1 MKKIYFLMVFFAI
14 CGYVLSSSVDNGRT
28 SADNQC
34 EVSFHFDGLQAIA
47 FGDSKRVSD
56 GILDVHHHT
65 PNIEIKQVKQ
75 GKETTLYNIRANELK
90 GKALTINVP
99 NNQLQPIRY
108 YSPDM
113 NKDVQDFR
121 WCLDIENDLFQKQLY
136 LKDNFFAKIHFNAGM
151 FYSENVTENKY
162 QFVSGSSLHK
172 FNREIGR
179 PTLKVGLDKQDSLVI
194 SGLKNEVS
202 LAYQPGTNYS
212 VTISNLPSKDMMNID
227 HFVFYY
233 DAVKVNV
240 PKFMP
245 LPVEKAAFYPKP
257 IICDSVIFGKSVI
270 K

>member
-1 MKKIYFLMVFFAI
+1 MKKIFVLMMFFVV
-14 CGYVLSSSVDNGRT
+14 CFCLSMTKVNVDASSK
-28 SADNQC
+28 S

-47 FGDSKRVSD
+47 FGDPTRASS
-56 GILDVHHHT
+56 GILDVHHHMPT
-65 PNIEIKQVKQ
+65 IEIKQIRQ
-75 GKETTLYNIRANELK
+75 GKETTINIIKGDQLK
-90 GKALTINVP
+90 GKTLNVSMP
-99 NNQLQPIRY
+99 NNRLQPKRY

-113 NKDVQDFR
+113 NKDKQDFR
-121 WCLDIENDLFQKQLY
+121 WCLDVENDLFQKQLY
-136 LKDNFFAKIHFNAGM
+136 LKDNFFAKIHFNVGM
-151 FYSENVTENKY
+151 FYAENVTENKY
-162 QFVSGSSLHK
+162 QFVAGSTLHK

-194 SGLKNEVS
+194 SGLKEEVK

-212 VTISNLPSKDMMNID
+212 VTISNIPSKDMMSID

-245 LPVEKAAFYPKP
+245 IPVEKAAYNPKP
-257 IICDSVIFGKSVI
+257 ILCDSLIFGKSVI

>member
-1 MKKIYFLMVFFAI
+1 MKKIFVLMMFFVV
-14 CGYVLSSSVDNGRT
+14 CFCLSMTKVNVDASSK
-28 SADNQC
+28 S

-47 FGDSKRVSD
+47 FGDPTRVSS
-56 GILDVHHHT
+56 GILDVHHHVAS
-65 PNIEIKQVKQ
+65 IEIKQIKQ
-75 GKETTLYNIRANELK
+75 GKETIIQTIKADELK
-90 GKALTINVP
+90 GKTLNVNVP
-99 NNQLQPIRY
+99 NNRLQPKRY

-113 NKDVQDFR
+113 SKDKQDFR

-136 LKDNFFAKIHFNAGM
+136 LKDNFFAKIHFNSGM

-179 PTLKVGLDKQDSLVI
+179 PVLKVGLDKQDSLVI

-245 LPVEKAAFYPKP
+245 LPVEKAAYNPKP
-257 IICDSVIFGKSVI
+257 ILCDSLIFGKSVI

>member
-1 MKKIYFLMVFFAI
+1 MKKIFVLMMFFVV
-14 CGYVLSSSVDNGRT
+14 CFCLSMTKVNVDASSK
-28 SADNQC
+28 C

-47 FGDSKRVSD
+47 FGDPSRVSG
-56 GILDVHHHT
+56 GILDVHHHV
-65 PNIEIKQVKQ
+65 PSIEIKQIKQ
-75 GKETTLYNIRANELK
+75 GKTTLIHTIKADELK
-90 GKALTINVP
+90 GKTLNVNMP
-99 NNQLQPIRY
+99 NNRLQPKRY

-113 NKDVQDFR
+113 NKDKQDFR

>member
-1 MKKIYFLMVFFAI
+1 MKKIFVLMMFFVV
-14 CGYVLSSSVDNGRT
+14 CFCLSMTKVNVDASSK
-28 SADNQC
+28 C
-34 EVSFHFDGLQAIA
+34 EVSFHFDGLHAIA
-47 FGDSKRVSD
+47 FGDHSRVSG
-56 GILDVHHHT
+56 GILDVHHHV
-65 PNIEIKQVKQ
+65 PSIQIKQIKQ
-75 GKETTLYNIRANELK
+75 GKTTLIHTIKADELK
-90 GKALTINVP
+90 GKTLNVNMP
-99 NNQLQPIRY
+99 NNRLQPKRY

-113 NKDVQDFR
+113 NKDKQDFR